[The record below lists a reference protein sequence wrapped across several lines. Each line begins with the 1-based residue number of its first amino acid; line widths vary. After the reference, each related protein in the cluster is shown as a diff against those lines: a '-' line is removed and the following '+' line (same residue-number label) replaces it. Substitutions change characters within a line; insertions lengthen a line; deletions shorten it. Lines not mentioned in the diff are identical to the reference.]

1 MRIRMGHG
9 ANVHWALG
17 VCHPQ
22 CVLASDRITL
32 ISIGVHSLV
41 AVTWPPKSSLM
52 LSSWYQSGG

>member
-17 VCHPQ
+17 DCHPQ
-22 CVLASDRITL
+22 CVLASHRITL

-41 AVTWPPKSSLM
+41 AVT
-52 LSSWYQSGG
+52 